1 MRSIVGGSIVGV
13 KLILSNMDI
22 KEKFGHK
29 VKELRE
35 NKGFSIE
42 QLANISNVD
51 RNYISDIEKGKR
63 NVSIEIMEKIVLALD
78 ADFIEFSNDNNFKK
92 RKDYLMNLKLIV
104 KSNNNQLVDMLFDS
118 ILCSSDI
125 IIFFKS

>member
-1 MRSIVGGSIVGV
+1 MRSIVGRSIVGV

-22 KEKFGHK
+22 KEKFGYK

-35 NKGFSIE
+35 QKGFSIE

-63 NVSIEIMEKIVLALD
+63 NVSIEIMEKIILGLD
-78 ADFIEFSNDNNFKK
+78 TDFMELFNDNNFKK
-92 RKDYLMNLKLIV
+92 
-104 KSNNNQLVDMLFDS
+104 
-118 ILCSSDI
+118 
-125 IIFFKS
+125 